1 MRPPGIALAALPR
14 PDMVLLSHNHY
25 DHMDLP
31 SLRALQRL
39 HAPRF
44 VTLLGNAPTLAKLGI
59 VATELDWWQD
69 L

>member
-31 SLRALQRL
+31 SLRALQRQ

-44 VTLLGNAPTLAKLGI
+44 VTLPGKARTLAKIGI
-59 VATELDWWQD
+59 AAAELD
-69 L
+69 